1 LDSFKQHS
9 YITPFIIAIV
19 ALAAAAA
26 CSDESSTP
34 TPTELATVS
43 RSEEQPAQRSPTPYS
58 SQRPETVDTAIEN
71 SSECQVGQVLEPG
84 DRCTYPATSDE
95 FWVDDTG
102 VGHFLFFT
110 ANSEINAQNATINNQ
125 AYDFAARRQED
136 GTWKI
141 ELSGTPSES
150 VRVSDL
156 IALVGD
162 APTATRV
169 PVQQQV
175 ALVPSPAPTP
185 QGPATSPTPSHVP
198 APDEIQ
204 EASLPES
211 TPVTEPTQS
220 RSSNT
225 ETIIPQVT
233 PTSMASAPTV
243 SAIPSPTHVAE
254 STPQL
259 VLTDEQTLAMG
270 GGEVS
275 VAVGESITLDASQA
289 FDNLQ
294 GDSTVRYSAIF
305 SNSAVAR
312 GEIDGYTGELNIRA
326 FKEGSSWVALRICQ
340 RLICSRL
347 GDVTVHV
354 KVVPPPNRPPQ
365 AVRDIEDMEVR
376 VGEEI
381 TSSVA
386 SYFWDIE
393 GDNITNYRVLFG
405 EEYLATAQVD
415 APSGNIRFYGSRVGS
430 TSVSVVA
437 CDSNGC
443 SGGQS
448 ALRFTL
454 DVLPPPNQP
463 PIATGN
469 ISDQRLHVGDT
480 LKLDVS
486 SLFRDPEG
494 DPIREYGFFL
504 TNRSI
509 ATGMIESETGQLI
522 FKGARKGTT
531 TVAVDASDGPLASI
545 RPDLTFKL
553 TVTEP
558 SRNPPSVVGTVPDQT
573 VNLGRSVELSVANAF
588 EAPDPYRI
596 IRYDVFLKDS
606 EVSTDRKITRGGVLT
621 LKGTEEGKSWV
632 SVRACSYVG
641 CSNFSELSFVLI
653 VTDPDEELNSSPEAI
668 GALQDRIMVV
678 GESITL
684 DVSGAFSDPD
694 DDRIVDYRYRL
705 SRPRTA
711 VGSSIT
717 DTGILRLRAARVG
730 TTTVSVS
737 ACDDEDECSD
747 PDDMYFTLTVESALS
762 RLHTG
767 TEGHRA
773 SNRPYTTE

>member
-1 LDSFKQHS
+1 MDSIKHHS
-9 YITPFIIAIV
+9 YITPFIIALV
-19 ALAAAAA
+19 ALVVVAA

-34 TPTELATVS
+34 ALSELATVS
-43 RSEEQPAQRSPTPYS
+43 HSDEQPRQRSSTPSS
-58 SQRPETVDTAIEN
+58 SQRPKTADTATES
-71 SSECQVGQVLEPG
+71 SSECQVGQVLMPG
-84 DRCTYPATSDE
+84 DRCDYPATSDE
-95 FWVDDTG
+95 FWVDETG

-110 ANSEINAQNATINNQ
+110 ASFEINARNATINNQ

-136 GTWKI
+136 GTWKV

-156 IALVGD
+156 IAVVGN
-162 APTATRV
+162 APTATHV
-169 PVQQQV
+169 PVQQQIV
-175 ALVPSPAPTP
+175 VVPSPAPVP
-185 QGPATSPTPSHVP
+185 QGPAGSPTPSPVP
-198 APDEIQ
+198 VPDEIQ
-204 EASLPES
+204 QASVPES
-211 TPVTEPTQS
+211 TPVPEPTQS
-220 RSSNT
+220 HPSIA
-225 ETIIPQVT
+225 ETTIPQMT
-233 PTSMASAPTV
+233 PTSVASTPSVSTV
-243 SAIPSPTHVAE
+243 PSSTPVAV

-259 VLTDEQTLAMG
+259 IPTDERKLAVG
-270 GGEVS
+270 GGDVS
-275 VAVGESITLDASQA
+275 VAVGKSIVLDASQA
-289 FDNLQ
+289 FDNFQ
-294 GDSTVRYSAIF
+294 DDGTVRYSAIF
-305 SNSAVAR
+305 SNSVVAR
-312 GEIDGYTGELNIRA
+312 GEMDRYTGELNIRG
-326 FKEGSSWVALRICQ
+326 FKEGSSWVALRTCQ

-354 KVVPPPNRPPQ
+354 QVVPPPNRPPQ
-365 AVRDIEDMEVR
+365 AVWDIEDMEVR

-381 TSSVA
+381 ASAVA
-386 SYFWDIE
+386 SHFWDFE
-393 GDNITNYRVLFG
+393 GDRITGYRVHFD
-405 EEYLATAQVD
+405 EEYLATALVD
-415 APSGNIRFYGSRVGS
+415 VPSGSIRFHGSRVGS

-437 CDSNGC
+437 CDTNGC
-443 SGGQS
+443 SGSQS

-463 PIATGN
+463 PIATGS

-480 LKLDVS
+480 LVLDVS

-494 DPIREYGFFL
+494 DPIQEYGFSQ
-504 TNRSI
+504 TNRNI
-509 ATGMIESETGQLI
+509 ATGVIESETGQLI

-531 TVAVDASDGPLASI
+531 IVAVDASDGPLASI

-558 SRNPPSVVGTVPDQT
+558 PRNPPSVVGTVPDQT
-573 VNLGRSVELSVANAF
+573 VNLGRSLQLSVANAF

-596 IRYDVFLKDS
+596 IRYDVLLKDS

-694 DDRIVDYRYRL
+694 DDPIVDYRYRL

-737 ACDDEDECSD
+737 ACDDAHECSD

-762 RLHTG
+762 RLNSEIGAHRTSSQPPS
-767 TEGHRA
+767 TE
-773 SNRPYTTE
+773 

>member
-1 LDSFKQHS
+1 MDSFKQHS
-9 YITPFIIAIV
+9 YITSFIIAIV
-19 ALAAAAA
+19 ALAAGAA

-43 RSEEQPAQRSPTPYS
+43 RSEEQPAQRLATPYN

-185 QGPATSPTPSHVP
+185 QGPAASPTLSPVP
-198 APDEIQ
+198 ALDEVQ
-204 EASLPES
+204 QASLPDS
-211 TPVTEPTQS
+211 TPMPEPTQS

-225 ETIIPQVT
+225 EPTIPQVT

-254 STPQL
+254 STPHL

-289 FDNLQ
+289 FDNVQ
-294 GDSTVRYSAIF
+294 VDSTVRYSAIF

-312 GEIDGYTGELNIRA
+312 GEIDRYTGELNVRA

-365 AVRDIEDMEVR
+365 AVRGIEDMEVR

-469 ISDQRLHVGDT
+469 ISDQRLHVGDP

-545 RPDLTFKL
+545 RPELTFKL

-558 SRNPPSVVGTVPDQT
+558 PRNPPSVVGTVPDQT

-730 TTTVSVS
+730 TTTVSLS

-767 TEGHRA
+767 TEAHRA

>member
-1 LDSFKQHS
+1 MDSVNRQFH
-9 YITPFIIAIV
+9 IVPLIVAIV
-19 ALAAAAA
+19 ALVTAVA
-26 CSDESSTP
+26 CSDESLPQAPSELVTASQSDELLMQHTPAPSTP
-34 TPTELATVS
+34 QKPDRA
-43 RSEEQPAQRSPTPYS
+43 
-58 SQRPETVDTAIEN
+58 DTTGDN
-71 SSECQVGQVLEPG
+71 SSECQVGRVLEPG
-84 DRCTYPATSDE
+84 NRCTYPATFDE

-141 ELSGTPSES
+141 EISGTPSES

-156 IALVGD
+156 IALVGE
-162 APTATRV
+162 APTVTQV
-169 PVQQQV
+169 PVQQQIAV
-175 ALVPSPAPTP
+175 APSPAPTP
-185 QGPATSPTPSHVP
+185 RGPVVSPTPSPVP
-198 APDEIQ
+198 ALDEVQ
-204 EASLPES
+204 QASLPDS
-211 TPVTEPTQS
+211 TPMPEPTQT

-225 ETIIPQVT
+225 EPTTPQVT
-233 PTSMASAPTV
+233 PTSIANTPSV
-243 SAIPSPTHVAE
+243 SAIPSSTPVAE

-259 VLTDEQTLAMG
+259 VMTDEQALAMG
-270 GGEVS
+270 GGDVS
-275 VAVGESITLDASQA
+275 VPVGESITLDATQA

-294 GDSTVRYSAIF
+294 GDNTVRYSAIF

-312 GEIDGYTGELNIRA
+312 GEIDRYTGELDIRG
-326 FKEGSSWVALRICQ
+326 FKEGSSWVALRTCQ

-365 AVRDIEDMEVR
+365 AVRGIEDMEVR

-381 TSSVA
+381 TSSV
-386 SYFWDIE
+386 SSHFWDIE
-393 GDNITNYRVLFG
+393 GDNITNYRVLFD
-405 EEYLATAQVD
+405 EEYLATALVE
-415 APSGNIRFYGSRVGS
+415 APSGNIRFHGSRVGS

-443 SGGQS
+443 SSDQS

-463 PIATGN
+463 PIATGS
-469 ISDQRLHVGDT
+469 ISDQRLNVGDT

-486 SLFRDPEG
+486 SLFRDPES
-494 DPIREYGFFL
+494 DPIQEYGFSL

-509 ATGMIESETGQLI
+509 ATGIIESETGQLI

-545 RPDLTFKL
+545 RPELTFKL

-558 SRNPPSVVGTVPDQT
+558 PRNPPSVVGTVPDQT
-573 VNLGRSVELSVANAF
+573 VKLGRSVELSVANAF
-588 EAPDPYRI
+588 KAPDPYRI

-606 EVSTDRKITRGGVLT
+606 EVSTDRKITRGGELT

-694 DDRIVDYRYRL
+694 DDRIVDYKYRL

-762 RLHTG
+762 RLHKG

-773 SNRPYTTE
+773 SN